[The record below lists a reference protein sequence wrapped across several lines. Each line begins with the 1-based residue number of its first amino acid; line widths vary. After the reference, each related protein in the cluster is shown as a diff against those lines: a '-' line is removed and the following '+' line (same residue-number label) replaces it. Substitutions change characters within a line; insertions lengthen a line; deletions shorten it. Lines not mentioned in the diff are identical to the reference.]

1 MNYLLGFELTGS
13 NLKITALKKVN
24 KGYQLFKLDKIDLL
38 DEGEKASEQLKEWV
52 SRNLPSLEEVSAILA
67 LSESSLYLKEIE
79 LPKVKNEN
87 IGEMIYWEL
96 GNLTPIPPAEAI
108 YDWKIISTASNTQK
122 LLIMIAKNQYIENLL
137 SFFRNA
143 GIKIVAIEP
152 SSIAFARGSK
162 ADFGRTTLL
171 SVVRESETDYIVLK
185 SGVPVFSTSTSVTLK
200 GARRKLGK
208 KVTQDLAADAKKILD
223 YWEAREDQK
232 IEQVL
237 ITGDLAFKYF
247 GLALAI
253 NRFAKIPVGV
263 ARNKPFK
270 NITISA
276 FPHITLA
283 KYLVP
288 FGAAVRLTQQ
298 NIYEGVNL
306 FPKKELEALNK
317 HLSEKRLFSRISTFT
332 YLNIAV
338 LAIFLITFFFFKI
351 SQVQLNKKVQQTKQF
366 VANHPANE
374 YLKEVDNANTISQN
388 VIGLS
393 DEQKD
398 EGGRLARISNLT
410 VQNLTFTSVT
420 LNVTDK
426 EEWKIDGIGD
436 RADILAF
443 YEKLEAESG
452 ASEITMPY
460 SNLDK
465 ASANEFSI
473 TIKW

>member
-13 NLKITALKKVN
+13 NLKITALKKLN
-24 KGYQLFKLDKIDLL
+24 KNYQLFKLDKINLL

-52 SRNLPSLEEVSAILA
+52 SRNLPNSEDVSAILA
-67 LSESSLYLKEIE
+67 LSESSLYLKELE

-96 GNLTPIPPAEAI
+96 GNLTPIPPGEAI
-108 YDWKIISTASNTQK
+108 YDWRVISSGSNTQK
-122 LLIMIAKNQYIENLL
+122 LLVMIAKNQYIENLL

-152 SSIAFARGSK
+152 SSVAFTRSSK
-162 ADFGRTTLL
+162 ADFSRTTLL
-171 SVVRESETDYIVLK
+171 SVVRESETDYVVLK
-185 SGVPVFSTSTSVTLK
+185 TGVPVFATSTSVTLR

-223 YWEAREDQK
+223 YWEAREEQK

-263 ARNKPFK
+263 ARNKAFK

-288 FGAAVRLTQQ
+288 FGAAVRLTQK
-298 NIYEGVNL
+298 NIYEGINL

-317 HLSEKRLFSRISTFT
+317 HLAEKRLFTKLTTFS
-332 YLNIAV
+332 YINIAV
-338 LAIFLITFFFFKI
+338 LAIFLITFFSFKI
-351 SQVQLNKKVQQTKQF
+351 SQVQLNKKVQQAKQF

-374 YLKEVDNANTISQN
+374 YLKEVNDANTISQN

-393 DEQKD
+393 DNQKD
-398 EGGRLARISNLT
+398 EGEKLARISNLT
-410 VQNLTFTSVT
+410 VQNLTFTSVV

-436 RADILAF
+436 RADILAL

-452 ASEITMPY
+452 ASEVTMPY

-473 TIKW
+473 IIKW